1 MCQCTHSL
9 YIKDRDR
16 LLTGFWTL
24 RYRVL
29 VSLYLILDTSKLM
42 SDVASQQG
50 KKSEETQQPHSG
62 ITSKTKYFCLLYL
75 KTALQHIQGYSLVS
89 ALCMA

>member
-24 RYRVL
+24 HYRVL
-29 VSLYLILDTSKLM
+29 VSLYLVLDTSKLM
-42 SDVASQQG
+42 SDVASYHLP
-50 KKSEETQQPHSG
+50 KKARKHS
-62 ITSKTKYFCLLYL
+62 S
-75 KTALQHIQGYSLVS
+75 HIQVLLAKPSIFVF
-89 ALCMA
+89 CT